1 MFLTFNKAEKFPPR
15 LPQLGSGTLPA
26 NWFPCYYWNMDP
38 LTWID
43 EELDHLAQA
52 GLLRDLPPGL
62 GTAGAAVE
70 IAGRS
75 VINFAS
81 NDYLGLAADPRLA
94 QAAAEAFQNSGVGR
108 GASPLVSGRSTIHEQ
123 LEQKLATFL
132 GTDSALLFPT
142 SFAAN
147 TGVIPALVGEG
158 DAIYGDAKNH
168 ASIIDGCRLSKADR
182 HVYPHVDI
190 AALEAMLVQGK
201 HYQRKLIVT
210 DTLFSMD
217 GDLAPLTKI
226 AELAAAHN
234 AMLMVDEAHAIGVFG
249 ATGRGVVEHFSEV
262 DPTLPQRIHVRV
274 GSFGKALGSAGGF
287 VAGSHSLVRWLANR
301 ARTYVFSTA
310 HPAGVAAAGLV
321 AVDIVDREPE
331 RRAGLL
337 ARAAELRTRLT
348 EQGWNTGR
356 SVSQIVPVILSSAS
370 ETMRVSQALRERGI
384 WAPGIRPPSV
394 PEGESLLRLGFTAA
408 HTPEM
413 VDRLVSEL
421 DRLRP

>member
-1 MFLTFNKAEKFPPR
+1 
-15 LPQLGSGTLPA
+15 
-26 NWFPCYYWNMDP
+26 MDP

-43 EELDHLAQA
+43 EELDRLAQA
-52 GLLRDLPPGL
+52 GLLRELPPGL

-70 IAGRS
+70 IGGKQ

-94 QAAAEAFQNSGVGR
+94 RAAAEAFQNSGVGR
-108 GASPLVSGRSTIHEQ
+108 GASPLVSGRSSIHEQ

-132 GTDSALLFPT
+132 GTESALLFPT

-147 TGVIPALVGEG
+147 AGIIPALVGEG
-158 DAIYGDAKNH
+158 DAIYGDVKNH

-182 HVYPHVDI
+182 HVYSHVDM
-190 AALEAMLVQGK
+190 AALESLLEQGA
-201 HYQRKLIVT
+201 HYRRKLVVT

-226 AELAAAHN
+226 AELAEFYG

-249 ATGRGVVEHFSEV
+249 AMGRGVVEHFAAE
-262 DPTLPQRIHVRV
+262 DPTLPQRVSVRV
-274 GSFGKALGSAGGF
+274 GSFGKALGGAGGF
-287 VAGSHSLVRWLANR
+287 VAGSSALVRWLANR

-310 HPAGVAAAGLV
+310 HPAAISAAGMV
-321 AVDIVDREPE
+321 ALDLIDREPE
-331 RRAGLL
+331 RREGLL
-337 ARAAELRTRLT
+337 TRAAELRSRLA

-356 SVSQIVPVILSSAS
+356 SVSQIVPVILGSAD
-370 ETMRVSQALRERGI
+370 ETMRVSRALRERGI

-413 VDRLVSEL
+413 VDRLLFEL
-421 DRLRP
+421 ARLRP

>member
-1 MFLTFNKAEKFPPR
+1 
-15 LPQLGSGTLPA
+15 
-26 NWFPCYYWNMDP
+26 MDP

-43 EELDHLAQA
+43 EELDLLAQE
-52 GLLRDLPPGL
+52 GLLRNLPPGI
-62 GTAGAAVE
+62 GTAGAIVE
-70 IAGRS
+70 IAGKR

-94 QAAAEAFQNSGVGR
+94 QAAVDAFQNAGVGR
-108 GASPLVSGRSTIHEQ
+108 GASPLVSGRSAIHVQ

-132 GTDSALLFPT
+132 GSESALLFPT

-182 HVYPHVDI
+182 HVYSHVDM
-190 AALEAMLVQGK
+190 AALESLLEQGK
-201 HYQRKLIVT
+201 HYRRKLIVT

-217 GDLAPLTKI
+217 GDLAPLTRI
-226 AELAAAHN
+226 AELAEMHN

-249 ATGRGVVEHFSEV
+249 GTGRGVVEHFAAE
-262 DPTLPQRIHVRV
+262 DPALPQRVSVRV
-274 GSFGKALGSAGGF
+274 GSFGKALGGAGGF
-287 VAGSHSLVRWLANR
+287 VAGSASLVRWLANR

-310 HPAGVAAAGLV
+310 HPAAISAAGLL
-321 AVDIVDREPE
+321 ALDLIDREPE
-331 RRAGLL
+331 RREGLL
-337 ARAAELRTRLT
+337 TRAADLRTRLT

-356 SVSQIVPVILSSAS
+356 SVSQIVPVILGSSN
-370 ETMRVSQALRERGI
+370 ETMRISQALRERGI

-394 PEGESLLRLGFTAA
+394 PEGESLLRLGFTAG
-408 HTPEM
+408 HTPEI
-413 VDRLVSEL
+413 VDRLLVEL
-421 DRLRP
+421 GNLRR

>member
-1 MFLTFNKAEKFPPR
+1 LTFNKAEKFPPW
-15 LPQLGSGTLPA
+15 LFQLGSGTLPA
-26 NWFPCYYWNMDP
+26 NWFPCYHWNMDP

-52 GLLRDLPPGL
+52 GLLRNLPPGI
-62 GTAGAAVE
+62 GTAGATVKV
-70 IAGRS
+70 GGKS

-94 QAAAEAFQNSGVGR
+94 QAATDAFQTAGVGR

-123 LEQKLATFL
+123 LERRLAEFL
-132 GTDSALLFPT
+132 DTEASLLFPT

-147 TGVIPALVGEG
+147 TGIIPALVGEG

-182 HVYPHVDI
+182 HVYPHVDM
-190 AALEAMLVQGK
+190 AALEAMLEQGK
-201 HYQRKLIVT
+201 HYRRKLIVT

-226 AELAAAHN
+226 AELAETHH
-234 AMLMVDEAHAIGVFG
+234 AMFMVDEAHAIGVFG
-249 ATGRGVVEHFSEV
+249 ATGRGVVEHFAAENPS
-262 DPTLPQRIHVRV
+262 LLQRVHVQV
-274 GSFGKALGSAGGF
+274 GSFGKAFGSAGGF
-287 VAGSHSLVRWLANR
+287 VAGSHSLIRWLANR

-310 HPAGVAAAGLV
+310 HPAAISAAGLV
-321 AVDIVDREPE
+321 AIDIVDREPE

-337 ARAAELRTRLT
+337 QRAAELRTRLA

-356 SVSQIVPVILSSAS
+356 SVSQIVPVILGSAN

-413 VDRLVSEL
+413 VDRLLTEL
-421 DRLRP
+421 RRLK

>member
-1 MFLTFNKAEKFPPR
+1 
-15 LPQLGSGTLPA
+15 
-26 NWFPCYYWNMDP
+26 MDP
-38 LTWID
+38 LSWID
-43 EELDHLAQA
+43 EELERLAQA

-62 GTAGAAVE
+62 GAAGAAVE
-70 IAGRS
+70 IAGKN

-94 QAAAEAFQNSGVGR
+94 RAAAAAFENTGVGR
-108 GASPLVSGRSTIHEQ
+108 GASPLVSGRSAIHEQ
-123 LEQKLATFL
+123 LEQRLAEFL
-132 GTDSALLFPT
+132 LTEAALLFPT

-147 TGVIPALVGEG
+147 AGIIPALVGEG

-168 ASIIDGCRLSKADR
+168 ASIIDGCRLSKAER
-182 HVYPHVDI
+182 HVYPHVDT
-190 AALEAMLVQGK
+190 AALETLLAQGNQ
-201 HYQRKLIVT
+201 YRRKLIVT

-217 GDLAPLTKI
+217 GDLAPLVKI
-226 AELAAAHN
+226 AELAATHN

-249 ATGRGVVEHFSEV
+249 ATGRGVVEHFTAE
-262 DPTLPQRIHVRV
+262 DPTLTERVHVRV

-287 VAGSHSLVRWLANR
+287 VAGSAALIRWLANR

-310 HPAGVAAAGLV
+310 HPAGVSAAGLV
-321 AVDIVDREPE
+321 ALDLIDREPQ

-337 ARAAELRTRLT
+337 ARAAELRTRLA

-356 SVSQIVPVILSSAS
+356 SVSHIVPVILGSA
-370 ETMRVSQALRERGI
+370 EKTMRVSQALRERGI

-413 VDRLVSEL
+413 VDSLLSEL
-421 DRLRP
+421 EQLRS